1 MSDKHHPPVCSLD
14 CTVGSH
20 CPDTTEMQS
29 SRLIMHFIFE
39 HLWTMLI
46 IFHND
51 LFAQEYF
58 NWDEAS
64 KKKSW
69 IVNDTSKPLHSI
81 WSWLIELSK
90 SLSKYS
96 SWKTPSSEFDNCKVS
111 LARSS
116 KPLQLRHASKGP
128 VVQLKGSPWPS
139 LSTSHCCDWPFAMP
153 KICFKKNTAS
163 KQEELYQLSYTQL
176 RGTSSQSTWNRV
188 YKCHTS
194 DGTKSV
200 EVSEVSVFF
209 FAHWL
214 RHEFIRFLCSPNHVS
229 KHWHVTTV
237 NTCNYC
243 YSYTYVLGTGYSD

>member
-46 IFHND
+46 ISHND
-51 LFAQEYF
+51 LFAQESF

-81 WSWLIELSK
+81 WSWLIELLK

-139 LSTSHCCDWPFAMP
+139 LSTSNCCDWPFLP
-153 KICFKKNTAS
+153 CQKYVSKKNTAS
-163 KQEELYQLSYTQL
+163 KQEVS
-176 RGTSSQSTWNRV
+176 RKSFTSSAIHSWGAQVLSQLETEF
-188 YKCHTS
+188 TS
-194 DGTKSV
+194 VTPRMGSKAW
-200 EVSEVSVFF
+200 FF

-229 KHWHVTTV
+229 THWHVTTV